1 MESSN
6 MEPMPPAGWYDDP
19 DGSGGQR
26 YFDGNEW
33 QERAPRAAPP
43 APGVPVV
50 VAAQTKTSGYAIA
63 SLVLGLVWGYG
74 VGSILAIIFAV
85 IAKNK
90 IKEGGGTVTGGGMA
104 TAGLVLGIIGV
115 VGAAII
121 ILAVAASED
130 TSTGYYTTALLGL

>member
-6 MEPMPPAGWYDDP
+6 PMPPAGWYDDP

-33 QERAPRAAPP
+33 QERAPRAAPAP
-43 APGVPVV
+43 APVV
-50 VAAQTKTSGYAIA
+50 VERQTKTSGYAIA

-130 TSTGYYTTALLGL
+130 TYTTALLGL

>member
-6 MEPMPPAGWYDDP
+6 PMPPAGWYDDP

-33 QERAPRAAPP
+33 QERAPRAAPAP
-43 APGVPVV
+43 APVV
-50 VAAQTKTSGYAIA
+50 VERQTKTSGYAIA

>member
-6 MEPMPPAGWYDDP
+6 PMPPAGWYDDP

-33 QERAPRAAPP
+33 QERAPRAAPAP
-43 APGVPVV
+43 APVV
-50 VAAQTKTSGYAIA
+50 VERQTKTSGYAIA

-121 ILAVAASED
+121 ILALAASED